1 MAGNGPN
8 SQIKTLQL
16 IAIPALITFA
26 ITIIRLMG
34 EMQGWSK
41 VWFNPDPGGGAAP
54 IGIVWLV
61 LIFGAYFGIKLTTA
75 GDGPSSNGRVIS
87 FALLGIGVL
96 VVGFVMA
103 FMLSKPG
110 LPLAQTII
118 GIASIAAIFLQR
130 AAWPSLFKALVAY
143 GFAARIPV
151 TIIMFFAI
159 RGNWGT
165 HYDGPPPGFPE
176 GVPWFTK
183 FLLIGAMPQLV
194 VWIAFTVVVGTLLA
208 GIAVAVTNRNKQV
221 RTAQA

>member
-8 SQIKTLQL
+8 SQVNTLRL

-41 VWFNPDPGGGAAP
+41 VWFNPEPGGGAAP

-61 LIFGAYFGIKLTTA
+61 LIFGAYFGVKLTTA

-87 FALLGIGVL
+87 FALLGVGVL

-208 GIAVAVTNRNKQV
+208 GIAVAVTNRGKQA

>member
-1 MAGNGPN
+1 MAGNGADSRVN
-8 SQIKTLQL
+8 TLQL
-16 IAIPALITFA
+16 IAIPALITLA

-34 EMQGWSK
+34 ERQGWSR

-61 LIFGAYFGIKLTTA
+61 LIFGAYFGVKLTNA
-75 GDGPSSNGRVIS
+75 GDGAFSNGRVIS
-87 FALLGIGVL
+87 FALLGIVVL

-110 LPLAQTII
+110 LPLAQTIVCV
-118 GIASIAAIFLQR
+118 GSIAAIVLQR
-130 AAWPSLFKALVAY
+130 AAWPSLFKTLLAY

-194 VWIAFTVVVGTLLA
+194 VWIAFTVVVGTLFA
-208 GIAVAVTNRNKQV
+208 SIAVAVTKRNKQA

>member
-1 MAGNGPN
+1 MAGHAPSSRVN
-8 SQIKTLQL
+8 TLQL
-16 IAIPALITFA
+16 IAIPALITLA
-26 ITIIRLMG
+26 LTIIRLMG
-34 EMQGWSK
+34 EMKGWSK
-41 VWFNPDPGGGAAP
+41 VWFNPAPGGGAAP

-61 LIFGAYFGIKLTTA
+61 LIFGAYFGVKLTTA

-87 FALLGIGVL
+87 FALLGLGVA

-103 FMLSKPG
+103 FALSKPG
-110 LPLAQTII
+110 APLAQTII
-118 GIASIAAIFLQR
+118 GIASIAAVVLQR
-130 AAWPSLFKALVAY
+130 GAWPSLFKALLAY

-194 VWIAFTVVVGTLLA
+194 VWIAYTVVVGTLFA
-208 GIAVAVTNRNKQV
+208 GIAVVVRNKQA